1 MKLQEF
7 ITNELIAFAD
17 SDIRFSLKNG
27 QSKIF
32 LDRVKSLLNE
42 VEEDEI
48 NFEKILTEIQNDE
61 KLSTLK
67 TFRWHIEQ
75 LARISTYYG
84 TIIDLPSDAF
94 IETDIKKVNELIL
107 SQPGNRLLPLF
118 WLIYKMESFKASE
131 SFTREIV
138 SFYETIFEEYG
149 YLVEID
155 DFFKKTNLLYQS
167 CLVENPDGGCF
178 IPVFQKAIEKFP
190 KKLVLKLSLARFLH
204 DNQNYNGSVEVLK
217 SICNQTENLVK
228 FPDKTTQDSFIYDD
242 YIYAKQ
248 FLAINYD
255 KMGEIDEV
263 QYYADSVI
271 SYFYQSGEEDIL
283 SYSDSFLLRMRINL
297 NNGENQKVIEDY
309 QVIKSCLDMAP
320 EYFQD
325 EYGDVLNFAE
335 KGDKSGCFQ

>member
-1 MKLQEF
+1 MKFQEF
-7 ITNELIAFAD
+7 ITNELMAFAG

-27 QSKIF
+27 QSKIL
-32 LDRVKSLLNE
+32 LDRVKNILNE
-42 VEEDEI
+42 IDEEEI
-48 NFEKILTEIQNDE
+48 DFEKILTEIQNDE

-67 TFRWHIEQ
+67 TFRWHVEQ
-75 LARISTYYG
+75 LARINTYYG

-107 SQPGNRLLPLF
+107 SQPQNRLLPLF
-118 WLIYKMESFKASE
+118 WIIYKMESFKASE

-138 SFYETIFEEYG
+138 SIYEAIFEEYG

-155 DFFKKTNLLYQS
+155 DFFKRTNLLYQS
-167 CLVENPDGGCF
+167 CLVENPEGGCF
-178 IPVFQKAIEKFP
+178 ISIFQKAIEKFP
-190 KKLVLKLSLARFLH
+190 EKLVLKLSLARFLH

-217 SICNQTENLVK
+217 SICVQTENLIR
-228 FPDKTTQDSFIYDD
+228 FPDNATQDSFIYED
-242 YIYAKQ
+242 YIYSKQ

-255 KMGEIDEV
+255 KLGETDKV

-271 SYFYQSGEEDIL
+271 SYFYQSGDEDIL

-297 NNGENQKVIEDY
+297 NKGENQKVMEDY
-309 QVIKSCLDMAP
+309 QVIKSCLDMAT

-335 KGDKSGCFQ
+335 KDNKS